1 MAYIKNTAFEV
12 YVTNSK
18 RNDTQNITGKFG
30 SFTDGTFTPDDC
42 SAGFLC
48 TQHSLLP
55 NSGYESAQSFNSAS
69 GNFEK
74 ATGVKNGNSWYM
86 VAAAGK
92 ATGLT
97 GDHTG
102 IYACNTYN
110 VNRLGSGDMII
121 NFAGKTL
128 GLGIPAD
135 ERGDFTELIVGEQ
148 YNFGAGNFTTAPTDS
163 LPYVTIA
170 NGLLAAQATAPTDG
184 SVYFQVMKLDGRF
197 TEGVYDAGAKYTL
210 RCLRSAAAA
219 ARTAALEA
227 PTPTPRT

>member
-30 SFTDGTFTPDDC
+30 SFSGQTFAPEDC

-48 TQHSLLP
+48 TQNSLLP
-55 NSGYESAQSFNSAS
+55 NSGYENAQSFNSTS
-69 GNFEK
+69 GNFEA

-86 VAAAGK
+86 VVASSGK

-110 VNRLGSGDMII
+110 VNRLGSDDLII

-148 YNFGAGNFTTAPTDS
+148 YNFGAGNFTTVPTAS
-163 LPYVTIA
+163 LLYCTIA
-170 NGLLAAQATAPTDG
+170 NGLLVAQATAPTDG

-197 TEGVYDAGAKYTL
+197 TEGAYDAGAKYTL
-210 RCLRSAAAA
+210 RCLRSA
-219 ARTAALEA
+219 TATA
-227 PTPTPRT
+227 

>member
-30 SFTDGTFTPDDC
+30 SFAGDTFTAADC

-48 TQHSLLP
+48 VQDRLLP
-55 NSGYESAQSFNSAS
+55 NEGYENAYSATVDSSS
-69 GNFEK
+69 GAVNGWAA
-74 ATGVKNGNSWYM
+74 ATGVRNGNSWYM
-86 VAAAGK
+86 VQATNGK
-92 ATGLT
+92 ATGLV

-102 IYACNTYN
+102 IYACNTYD
-110 VNRLGSGDMII
+110 VNRLGSGDLII

-148 YNFGAGNFTTAPTDS
+148 YNFGEGNFSTKPTAS
-163 LPYVTIA
+163 LLYCTIA
-170 NGLLAAQATAPTDG
+170 NGLLVAQAAAPTDG

-197 TEGVYDAGAKYTL
+197 TEGAYDAGAKYTL
-210 RCLRSAAAA
+210 RCLRSTAAAV
-219 ARTAALEA
+219 
-227 PTPTPRT
+227 

>member
-30 SFTDGTFTPDDC
+30 SFTGNDFTPDDC

-55 NSGYESAQSFNSAS
+55 NSGYESVVTMGVNES
-69 GNFEK
+69 GAATDFQK

-86 VAAAGK
+86 VAAAAGK
-92 ATGLT
+92 AAGLT

-148 YNFGAGNFTTAPTDS
+148 YNFGAGNFTTVPTDS

-170 NGLLAAQATAPTDG
+170 NGLLAAQAAAPTDG

-197 TEGVYDAGAKYTL
+197 TEGAYDAGAKYTL
-210 RCLRSAAAA
+210 RCLRSAA
-219 ARTAALEA
+219 TA
-227 PTPTPRT
+227 

>member
-1 MAYIKNTAFEV
+1 MAYINNSAFEV

-30 SFTDGTFTPDDC
+30 SFTGDTFTPADC

-48 TQHSLLP
+48 TQNSLLP
-55 NSGYESAQSFNSAS
+55 NEGYESVISMGTS
-69 GNFEK
+69 
-74 ATGVKNGNSWYM
+74 ATGAATDFQAATALKNGNSWYM
-86 VAAAGK
+86 VAAATGK

-102 IYACNTYN
+102 IYACNTYD
-110 VNRLGSGDMII
+110 VNRLGSGDLII

-148 YNFGAGNFTTAPTDS
+148 YNFGAGNFTTVPTAS
-163 LPYVTIA
+163 LLYCTIA
-170 NGLLAAQATAPTDG
+170 DGLLVAQAAAPTDG

-197 TEGVYDAGAKYTL
+197 TEGPYDAGAKYTL

-219 ARTAALEA
+219 
-227 PTPTPRT
+227 PTGN

>member
-1 MAYIKNTAFEV
+1 MAYIEKTAFEV

-30 SFTDGTFTPDDC
+30 SFSGQTFTPADC

-48 TQHSLLP
+48 TPNSLLP
-55 NSGYESAQSFNSAS
+55 NSGYESAQSFNSTS
-69 GNFEK
+69 GNFET

-86 VAAAGK
+86 VAAANGK

-110 VNRLGSGDMII
+110 VNRLGTGDLII

-148 YNFGAGNFTTAPTDS
+148 YNFGAGNFTTAPTNS
-163 LPYVTIA
+163 LLYVTIA
-170 NGLLAAQATAPTDG
+170 NGLLVAQAAAPTDG

-197 TEGVYDAGAKYTL
+197 TEGAYDAGAKYTL
-210 RCLRSAAAA
+210 RCLRSAVAAPAAA
-219 ARTAALEA
+219 Q
-227 PTPTPRT
+227 

>member
-30 SFTDGTFTPDDC
+30 SFTGETFTPDDC

-55 NSGYESAQSFNSAS
+55 NSGYESAQSFNKES
-69 GNFEK
+69 GKFEE
-74 ATGVKNGNSWYM
+74 AAGVKNGNSWYM
-86 VAAAGK
+86 IAAANGK
-92 ATGLT
+92 ATGFT

-110 VNRLGSGDMII
+110 VNRLGSDDLII

-148 YNFGAGNFTTAPTDS
+148 YNWRAGNFTTLPTDS
-163 LPYVTIA
+163 LPYATIA
-170 NGLLAAQATAPTDG
+170 NGMLTAVATAPTDG
-184 SVYFQVMKLDGRF
+184 SVYFAVLKLDGRF
-197 TEGVYDAGAKYTL
+197 TEGAYDAGAKYTL
-210 RCLRSAAAA
+210 R
-219 ARTAALEA
+219 
-227 PTPTPRT
+227 

>member
-1 MAYIKNTAFEV
+1 MAYMANTAFEV
-12 YVTNSK
+12 YVSSSK

-30 SFTDGTFTPDDC
+30 SFTGQNFTPADC

-48 TQHSLLP
+48 TQNSLLP
-55 NSGYESAQSFNSAS
+55 NSGYENVITMGVNSSTGA
-69 GNFEK
+69 
-74 ATGVKNGNSWYM
+74 ATDFQTGIGVKNGNSWYM
-86 VAAAGK
+86 VAAANGK

-110 VNRLGSGDMII
+110 VNRLGSGDLTI

-148 YNFGAGNFTTAPTDS
+148 YNWGAGNFTIVPTAS
-163 LPYVTIA
+163 LPYATIA
-170 NGLLAAQATAPTDG
+170 NGMLTAVAAAPTDG
-184 SVYFQVMKLDGRF
+184 SIYFQVMRLDGRF
-197 TEGVYDAGAKYTL
+197 TEGAYDAGAKYTL
-210 RCLRSAAAA
+210 RCLRSAVAA
-219 ARTAALEA
+219 
-227 PTPTPRT
+227 TPAG

>member
-30 SFTDGTFTPDDC
+30 SFTGETFTPDDC

-55 NSGYESAQSFNSAS
+55 NSGYESVVTMGVNES
-69 GNFEK
+69 GAATDFQK

-86 VAAAGK
+86 IAAAAGK

-128 GLGIPAD
+128 GLGIPAG

-148 YNFGAGNFTTAPTDS
+148 YNFGAGNFTTVPTDS

-170 NGLLAAQATAPTDG
+170 NGLLAAQAAAPTDG

-197 TEGVYDAGAKYTL
+197 TEGAYDAGAKYTL
-210 RCLRSAAAA
+210 RCLRSAAA
-219 ARTAALEA
+219 TA
-227 PTPTPRT
+227 

>member
-30 SFTDGTFTPDDC
+30 SFTGNDFTPDDC

-55 NSGYESAQSFNSAS
+55 NSGYESAQSFNSTS

-86 VAAAGK
+86 VAAAAGR

-128 GLGIPAD
+128 GFGIPAD

-148 YNFGAGNFTTAPTDS
+148 YNFGAGNFTTVPTDS
-163 LPYVTIA
+163 LPYVMIA
-170 NGLLAAQATAPTDG
+170 NGLLTAQAAAPTDG

-197 TEGVYDAGAKYTL
+197 TEGAYDAGAKYTL
-210 RCLRSAAAA
+210 RCLRSVA
-219 ARTAALEA
+219 TA
-227 PTPTPRT
+227 